1 MKPSNRKILFFD
13 VDGTLIDDKTK
24 IVPESAKEALKKAR
38 ENGHL
43 VFINSG
49 RVSCMTKS
57 VRERFSIDGL
67 ICGCG
72 TEIIIDGRTVFETRL
87 DKARCQALIADI
99 RKYQMDAILE
109 AQEAS
114 YMEMPFHTVGGQKLY
129 EATKKYTILD
139 RFDDSDLIFDK
150 FCIVGDRSLQ
160 GEALEEYN
168 RRRDAFLDTL
178 SDFEIIDRGHT
189 FFELVPKSH
198 SKGSGLEYVLKHYGI
213 SKEDAFVFGDST
225 NDISMFQSGVAHRII
240 MGEHDAALLPFA
252 SFKTKTVLEDG
263 IEYAMKHFNLI

>member
-1 MKPSNRKILFFD
+1 MELSKRKVLFFD

-24 IVPESAKEALKKAR
+24 KIPDSAKEALKKAR

-57 VRERFSIDGL
+57 IQEIFSVDGL
-67 ICGCG
+67 VCGCG
-72 TEIIIDGRTVFETRL
+72 TEIIIDEKTVFETRL
-87 DKARCQALIADI
+87 RKERCRSLINDI
-99 RKYQMDAILE
+99 RKYQIDAILE

-114 YMEMPFHTVGGQKLY
+114 YMETPFHTVGGQKLY

-139 RFDDSDLIFDK
+139 GFDDPDLIFDK
-150 FCIVGDRSLQ
+150 LCIIGDRNLQ
-160 GEALEEYN
+160 GDALEEYEQ
-168 RRRDAFLDTL
+168 RRDAFLATL
-178 SDFEIIDRGHT
+178 SDFEIIDRGHA

-198 SKGSGLEYVLKHYGI
+198 SKGSGLEYVLKHYNI
-213 SKEDAFVFGDST
+213 SKDDAFVFGDSS

-240 MGEHDAALLPFA
+240 MGEHDEVLLPFA
-252 SFKTKTVLEDG
+252 NFKTKTVLEDG
-263 IEYAMKHFNLI
+263 IWYAMRYFNLI